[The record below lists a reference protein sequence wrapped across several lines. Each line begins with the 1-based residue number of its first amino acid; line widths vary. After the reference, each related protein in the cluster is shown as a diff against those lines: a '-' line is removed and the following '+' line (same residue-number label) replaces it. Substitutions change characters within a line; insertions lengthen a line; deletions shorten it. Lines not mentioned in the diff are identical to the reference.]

1 MLSIQVT
8 RRFCRSRGL
17 HRPPAKPFENVKLA
31 ALVRAAVTLLCEGT
45 PANESVELSLS
56 HMRNKLPYCCIH
68 SKRDPYTNVVA
79 IINAELYS
87 DETTDS
93 SNKTFQLLSCIL
105 YTIPFRLL
113 YLFHLHDSNHHRF
126 SFIYS
131 PPRTASDQLHYKA
144 VECYIQ
150 RQFHRFVA
158 VVYCRLQ

>member
-8 RRFCRSRGL
+8 RRFCRCRGL

-93 SNKTFQLLSCIL
+93 SNKTFQLL
-105 YTIPFRLL
+105 
-113 YLFHLHDSNHHRF
+113 LFHYSIPTPLLVSFTRF
-126 SFIYS
+126 ESS
-131 PPRTASDQLHYKA
+131 PFQFYIFSTAH
-144 VECYIQ
+144 
-150 RQFHRFVA
+150 
-158 VVYCRLQ
+158 